1 MSTARCGLLGKAIV
15 QPWLVTSI
23 YYLPAIPP
31 TKYSASKAATH
42 ASVYINILNKNQASA
57 TVDIYVATS
66 SAVTTVDLI
75 ETGLVLENN
84 ATFVR
89 GAIRMSAGEGI
100 FVVST
105 LPIVV
110 RVDGYE
116 GVVI

>member
-1 MSTARCGLLGKAIV
+1 MSNTRSGLLGKAIV
-15 QPWLVTSI
+15 QPGLVTSV

-31 TKYSASKAATH
+31 TKYSASQAAKH
-42 ASVYINILNKNQASA
+42 ASVYINILNKNTASA
-57 TVDIYVATS
+57 MVDIYVATS
-66 SAVTTVDLI
+66 SDVTTVDLI

-89 GAIRMSAGEGI
+89 GVIRMSAGEGI

-116 GVVI
+116 GIVI